1 MLDQFEQ
8 LLKESMGLDAA
19 SIGAAAVERAV
30 LARTVACGLSELPAY
45 WARVSSCAAE
55 RLELIEAV
63 VVPETWFFRDRE
75 AFTALAR
82 LALAGL
88 RAPSGGPLRI
98 VSLPC
103 STGEEP
109 YSITMALLEAG
120 FAPDRLDIRGVDI
133 SERALARARRG
144 VYGKNSFRGD
154 DHAFRDR
161 WFSPGSDGYR
171 LADAVRSCV
180 RFDRANLFDDAFPLG
195 PSSCDFVFC
204 RNLLIYFDRPTQT
217 RAVAVLASLLTRDG
231 VLFVGPSEASLLLD
245 LGFESA
251 RIPLAF
257 AFRKP
262 SATARSGPAAA
273 PASARQS
280 VPPHRPRRPARSA
293 FSAAPE
299 PRRAPPDPA
308 TTAVE
313 EIRRLADLGR
323 LDEAARSCEAYLR
336 ERGPSAE
343 PLYLLGLIRDAGGAR
358 TQAAACYRKAL
369 YLDPSHREALAHLAA
384 LLESEGDGRGARVL
398 GERLRRLNGMA

>member
-1 MLDQFEQ
+1 MLERFEQ

-30 LARTVACGLSELPAY
+30 LTRTAACGLSELPAY
-45 WARVSSCAAE
+45 WARVSSCTVE
-55 RLELIEAV
+55 RQALIEAV

-82 LALAGL
+82 LAPTAW
-88 RAPSGGPLRI
+88 RPPAGGPLRI
-98 VSLPC
+98 ASLPC
-103 STGEEP
+103 ATGEEP

-133 SERALARARRG
+133 SERALVRARWG

-154 DHAFRDR
+154 DQSFRDR
-161 WFSPGSDGYR
+161 WFSLGSDGYR

-180 RFDRANLFDDAFPLG
+180 RFDRANLFDSAFPLG
-195 PSSCDFVFC
+195 PASCDIVFC
-204 RNLLIYFDRPTQT
+204 RNLLIYFDRPTQM
-217 RAVAVLASLLTRDG
+217 RAVGVLARLLTTDG

-245 LGFESA
+245 LGFASA

-262 SATARSGPAAA
+262 SARPGAVAA
-273 PASARQS
+273 PAPVQRSAS
-280 VPPHRPRRPARSA
+280 PHRPQRPARLA
-293 FSAAPE
+293 FSAAPQSQ
-299 PRRAPPDPA
+299 PSLPDRP
-308 TTAVE
+308 TTGVD

-323 LDEAARSCEAYLR
+323 LDEAARSCEAHLR
-336 ERGPSAE
+336 ESGPTAE
-343 PLYLLGLIRDAGGAR
+343 PLYLLGLIRDAGGDRA
-358 TQAAACYRKAL
+358 QAGACYRKAL
-369 YLDPSHREALAHLAA
+369 YLDPGHREALAHLAA